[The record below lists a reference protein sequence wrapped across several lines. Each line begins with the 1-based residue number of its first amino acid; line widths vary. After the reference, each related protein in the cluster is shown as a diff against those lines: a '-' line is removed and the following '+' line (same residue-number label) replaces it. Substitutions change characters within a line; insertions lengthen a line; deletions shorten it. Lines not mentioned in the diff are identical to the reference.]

1 MYSLYSNHLNRIF
14 YADNELRSLT
24 KRKLLSSLVA
34 CQLIL
39 LYLLPDGSRV
49 NRLWKGRVLSV
60 NILQA
65 LPKHLTSPISLMLHH
80 VYQ

>member
-1 MYSLYSNHLNRIF
+1 MKHVVPIF
-14 YADNELRSLT
+14 YSHKQEFYAENELRSLT

-49 NRLWKGRVLSV
+49 NRLWMGRVLSV

-65 LPKHLTSPISLMLHH
+65 LPRHLTSLISLTLC
-80 VYQ
+80 